1 MFRDFDDYRRRYGR
15 SQPITDIPGRT
26 TNGADPRGEYG
37 RLRQEFAQMQA
48 DAAEWRETAEKW
60 YTIAKQQQA
69 DLKRLEKE
77 LVAVNR
83 QLAARPQ
90 ESVSSR
96 PRPADPSATDDT
108 EAWREKYMR
117 LAAEL
122 ENSKKRLEQRYALD
136 AQQSQEKLLRSML
149 PLADNLERALSH
161 QEARDD
167 AGLALIY
174 KAFMTTLAE
183 YGVQPIA
190 ALGRPFDPQQH
201 EAVGVVPN
209 REATANTVIA
219 VEETGYTYQDRLL
232 RPARVLV
239 AR

>member
-26 TNGADPRGEYG
+26 ANGHDPRGEYG
-37 RLRQEFAQMQA
+37 RLRQEMAQMQA

-77 LVAVNR
+77 LAAAHR

-90 ESVSSR
+90 DWEASR
-96 PRPADPSATDDT
+96 PRPATPSATDDAA
-108 EAWREKYMR
+108 AWREKYMR

-136 AQQSQEKLLRSML
+136 AQQSQENQLRAML

-167 AGLALIY
+167 AGLALIH
-174 KAFMTTLAE
+174 KAFLTTLAE

-209 REATANTVIA
+209 PAAANTVVA

-239 AR
+239 AA